1 MERARSFERAA
12 AETSRPASRSGSNQR
27 SPSNNRAQMEDSW
40 LSQLER
46 PASRTDV
53 DSRRFEDIGK
63 VHKTDW
69 EQRIRGSVESLP
81 TRTPPPRRREINMK
95 RPADTSTP
103 EPPPPPTRATY
114 PPNSIRDA
122 ETEFPPP
129 PVSESSSKL
138 SEESVGQISEENKE
152 NIVKQWVESTTK
164 SAEEIAKEL
173 EKFAYDIAETVVSNM
188 EKSPEKKVSRVTVLS

>member
-1 MERARSFERAA
+1 
-12 AETSRPASRSGSNQR
+12 
-27 SPSNNRAQMEDSW
+27 MEDSW

-114 PPNSIRDA
+114 PPNSLAISSADLVVLS
-122 ETEFPPP
+122 THCFTMFSLFSSDICPTDS
-129 PVSESSSKL
+129 SESLLLL
-138 SEESVGQISEENKE
+138 SDTGGGGNSV
-152 NIVKQWVESTTK
+152 
-164 SAEEIAKEL
+164 SASLMEL
-173 EKFAYDIAETVVSNM
+173 GG
-188 EKSPEKKVSRVTVLS
+188 